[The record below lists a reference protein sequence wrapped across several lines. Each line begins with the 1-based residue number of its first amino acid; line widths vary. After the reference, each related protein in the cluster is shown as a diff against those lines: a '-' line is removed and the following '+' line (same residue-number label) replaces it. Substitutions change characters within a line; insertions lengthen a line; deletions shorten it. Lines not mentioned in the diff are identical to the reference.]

1 MRRASVCESVA
12 LLARGLSPCLDHLQ
26 SAVLPGLVD
35 ELDLGGFCEA
45 IDPLAM
51 SDIFADL
58 EF

>member
-1 MRRASVCESVA
+1 MCESVA